1 VVEQLDAHDAR
12 RFLEYRCTYNYNT
25 RMGKR
30 MDAAELGAWRGFLA
44 THARLVRELDEE
56 LRAAHGLPLSSY
68 DVLTTLESAPGR
80 RLRMRDLADEVVLS
94 RSGLT
99 RLVDRLGREG
109 LVTREE
115 CEEDARGA
123 FAVLTDAGARALADA
138 RPTHHDGVRTRFLDA
153 LEGEDATR
161 LRELWARIDT

>member
-1 VVEQLDAHDAR
+1 
-12 RFLEYRCTYNYNT
+12 
-25 RMGKR
+25 M
-30 MDAAELGAWRGFLA
+30 
-44 THARLVRELDEE
+44 RE
-56 LRAAHGLPLSSY
+56 
-68 DVLTTLESAPGR
+68 
-80 RLRMRDLADEVVLS
+80 LADEVLLS

-138 RPTHHDGVRTRFLDA
+138 RPTHHEGVRTRFLDA
-153 LEGEDATR
+153 LDNDDATR
-161 LRELWARIDT
+161 LRELWSRINA

>member
-1 VVEQLDAHDAR
+1 M
-12 RFLEYRCTYNYNT
+12 RFPLEYRCAYNYNSV
-25 RMGKR
+25 MGKR
-30 MDAAELGAWRGFLA
+30 MDEAELGAWRGFLSA
-44 THARLVRELDEE
+44 HARLVRELDEE

-80 RLRMRDLADEVVLS
+80 RLRMRELADEVLLS

-138 RPTHHDGVRTRFLDA
+138 RPTHHEGVRTRFLDA
-153 LEGEDATR
+153 LDSDDATR
-161 LRELWARIDT
+161 LRELWSRINA